1 MHPHMIVDIDEAA
14 ELTTVPEKLTA
25 IIPTS
30 TAPIKTL
37 LWTVFA
43 MLLRTKVKS
52 PLEHIIVCINGPD
65 RRTGD
70 PSLQDKKQE
79 FLEELRGMKWWNA
92 KNPKK
97 QRDMPLT
104 VLRVWSRIGH
114 PESVEMALPW
124 VHTEAYLLTHDD
136 VIINKHEW
144 INEVKEKFF
153 SDPEVIIAYSPT
165 LMCCQCDSAL
175 HQNKPLLRFPHLL
188 CAFLV
193 CRKKLIYK
201 LGSSWSGY
209 HIETEPF
216 HLHERVENVEKFME
230 YYNRIGLLDH
240 PPQTKEPYHYISM
253 EMGAWHFYNAVQ
265 AGYKFEQLD
274 PTLLFHLGAMSWESD
289 DGRTRRVDQYKEHV
303 DNLEKEIFEH
313 PDYGPLYEKYTKEDQ

>member
-1 MHPHMIVDIDEAA
+1 MHPHMIVDIDESV

-30 TAPIKTL
+30 TAPINTL

-43 MLLRTKVKS
+43 MLLRTNVKS

-70 PSLQDKKQE
+70 PSLQDKKQQ
-79 FLEELRGMKWWNA
+79 FLEELRAMKWWNA

-97 QRDMPLT
+97 QKDMPLT
-104 VLRVWSRIGH
+104 ILRVWSRIGH
-114 PESVEMALPW
+114 PESVEMAIPW

-136 VIINKHEW
+136 VIIKKHEW

-153 SDPEVIIAYSPT
+153 CDPEVVIAYSPT

-201 LGSSWSGY
+201 LGSSWCGY
-209 HIETEPF
+209 HVETEPF
-216 HLHERVENVEKFME
+216 YLHERIENVDEFMK
-230 YYNRIGLLDH
+230 YYNKMGLLDK
-240 PPQTKEPYHYISM
+240 PPQTKDPYQYISM
-253 EMGAWHFYNAVQ
+253 EMGSWHFYNAIQ

-274 PTLLFHLGAMSWESD
+274 PGLLFHLGAMSWESD
-289 DGRTRRVDQYKEHV
+289 DGKTRRVDRYKEHI
-303 DNLEKEIFEH
+303 DILEKEIFEH
-313 PDYGPLYEKYTKEDQ
+313 PNYGPLYEKYRGGK